1 MRQVI
6 QVVKNECTLV
16 RTRTRTSHALSADA
30 GTSSR
35 FKDPRRIIAN
45 IERKKDNGIDV
56 YYVLVLKD
64 AGISSGTILSSLGAR
79 LHAKNE
85 ETD

>member
-1 MRQVI
+1 MNVLSY
-6 QVVKNECTLV
+6 VLVLV
-16 RTRTRTSHALSADA
+16 RRTLCLLMQAPAAD
-30 GTSSR
+30 S
-35 FKDPRRIIAN
+35 RRIIAN